1 MDRIRKWIASPTAE
15 YEPIQEPVAYEDD
28 LDAPATRTPTG
39 PPFSRPVYWVFFILG
54 VSMLWA
60 WNMFLA
66 AAPFFHQRFQ
76 SDKWATTHYQSS
88 ILTVSTVTNL
98 GSVFALAKLQE
109 SASYP
114 RRIIVSLL
122 INIVVFTLLA
132 FSTVVLKD
140 SSVGVYFGFVMVMV
154 FGTSMATGI
163 NQNGVFAYVSGFGRE
178 EYTQAIMGGQGV
190 AGVLPPLAQMLS
202 SLAVPQED
210 HNEEQAP
217 DASWKSAFACFITAT
232 GVSCLTLVSFAW
244 LTKRQSLH
252 ILDDQSSHHQ
262 SINDSDDPA
271 SSKPQKTVGL
281 WSLFLKLRLPAIS
294 IYLCFAMTMI
304 FPVYTSQIVSVNSS
318 TSSRLFDPAVFIP
331 LAFFFWNAGDL
342 LMRMLVLNPRYS
354 LAHRPY
360 ALLILAIAR
369 AGFIPLYLLCNVDG
383 KGAVVQSDF
392 FYLFIVQLLFGATN
406 GYLSSCCMMGAGYF
420 VPAEER
426 EPAGGFMSVML
437 VAGLATGSLLS
448 FFASG

>member
-1 MDRIRKWIASPTAE
+1 MDRIRKWFAPPTAE

-28 LDAPATRTPTG
+28 IDTPAARAQSS
-39 PPFSRPVYWVFFILG
+39 PPFSSPVYWVFFILG

-98 GSVFALAKLQE
+98 GSVFVLAKLQD

-114 RRIIVSLL
+114 RRIIISLL
-122 INIVVFTLLA
+122 INVVVFTLLA
-132 FSTVVLKD
+132 FSTLLLQD
-140 SSVGVYFGFVMVMV
+140 ASVGVYFGFVMVMV

-190 AGVLPPLAQMLS
+190 AGVLPSLAQMFS
-202 SLAVPQED
+202 ALAVPQQD
-210 HNEEQAP
+210 HSEEQAP
-217 DASWKSAFACFITAT
+217 EASWKSAFACFLTAT
-232 GVSCLTLVSFAW
+232 GVSSLTLVSFLW

-252 ILDDQSSHHQ
+252 IIDDQSESTNR
-262 SINDSDDPA
+262 SSDPITT
-271 SSKPQKTVGL
+271 PHKTVSL
-281 WSLFLKLRLPAIS
+281 WTLFSKLRLPAIS
-294 IYLCFAMTMI
+294 IYLCFAITMV
-304 FPVYTSQIVSVNSS
+304 FPVYTSQIESVNSG
-318 TSSRLFDPAVFIP
+318 SSSARLFQPAAFIP

-342 LMRMLVLNPRYS
+342 LTRLLVLNPRYS

-360 ALLILAIAR
+360 ALLILAIIR
-369 AGFIPLYLLCNVDG
+369 AGFIPLYLLCNVG
-383 KGAVVQSDF
+383 GRGAVVQSDF
-392 FYLFIVQLLFGATN
+392 FYLFIMQFLFGATN
-406 GYLSSCCMMGAGYF
+406 GYLSSCCMMGAGYY
-420 VPAEER
+420 VSAEER
-426 EPAGGFMSVML
+426 EPAGGFMSLML

-448 FFASG
+448 FFASGS